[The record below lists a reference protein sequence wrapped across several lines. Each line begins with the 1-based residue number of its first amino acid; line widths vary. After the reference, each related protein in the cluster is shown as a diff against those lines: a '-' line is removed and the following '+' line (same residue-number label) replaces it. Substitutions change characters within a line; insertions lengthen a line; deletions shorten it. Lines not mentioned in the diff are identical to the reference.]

1 MNEWMNEWMKEGRKE
16 RRKEGKKEG
25 RRIFA
30 SPNRYLAET
39 TRFMLLKIDAK
50 VMSSYRKR
58 NDKKMT
64 MDIHIFVDFP
74 KNTGA
79 PNENIAQNT

>member
-1 MNEWMNEWMKEGRKE
+1 MNEERKEGRKE
-16 RRKEGKKEG
+16 ERKEG

-64 MDIHIFVDFP
+64 MDIHIFVDFQ

>member
-1 MNEWMNEWMKEGRKE
+1 MNEERKEGRKE
-16 RRKEGKKEG
+16 ERKEG

-39 TRFMLLKIDAK
+39 TRFVLLKIDPK
-50 VMSSYRKR
+50 VMSSYRKW

-64 MDIHIFVDFP
+64 MDIHIFVDFQ

>member
-1 MNEWMNEWMKEGRKE
+1 MNESMNEERKEGRK
-16 RRKEGKKEG
+16 GG
-25 RRIFA
+25 RRIFP

-39 TRFMLLKIDAK
+39 TRFVLLKIDPK
-50 VMSSYRKR
+50 VMSPYRKR

-64 MDIHIFVDFP
+64 MHIHMYVDFP
-74 KNTGA
+74 ENTGA